1 MFVKNKLRISRTEG
15 TRHKKRVRQPHNT
28 TERQRQKVMQEGEHI
43 MEDGGR
49 IYGEPRALSVSFNLP
64 ESNGYGELFILYFLE
79 KFRDVYFLEKLFFF
93 LSLRSIYL
101 ICYYLTFN
109 ISTK

>member
-64 ESNGYGELFILYFLE
+64 ESNGYGELFILNIFFQKKIICTPTHLRCDFLP
-79 KFRDVYFLEKLFFF
+79 FKL
-93 LSLRSIYL
+93 LN
-101 ICYYLTFN
+101 T
-109 ISTK
+109 